1 MKKKKKQQKI
11 KINHRSWDDL
21 KNDKDQKSIYKE
33 NACFVAE
40 VNLSYEKRK

>member
-1 MKKKKKQQKI
+1 MKKKKMQQ

-21 KNDKDQKSIYKE
+21 KNDKDQKSIHKE
-33 NACFVAE
+33 NARFVAE

>member
-11 KINHRSWDDL
+11 KINYHSWDDL
-21 KNDKDQKSIYKE
+21 KNDKDQKSIHKE
-33 NACFVAE
+33 NARFIAE

>member
-1 MKKKKKQQKI
+1 MKKKKKQQ

-21 KNDKDQKSIYKE
+21 KNDKDQKSIHKE
-33 NACFVAE
+33 NARFVAE